1 MIKHIVMAT
10 FLALTFGATVWAQ
23 DTPSDVRDLVGSRAA
38 GGETALKSR
47 GYRFIKTS
55 KSDDREYS
63 NWWKASNKTCLTVA
77 TFDGRYDSIV
87 SGPAEDCQTG
97 SGGGTNSASN
107 DGAPSD
113 VADLVGA
120 KAAGAES
127 DLKSRGYRFIKT
139 TKGGDRSYSNWWKAS
154 TKTCLTV
161 ATFDGR
167 YDSIVTGPAEDC
179 KTGGGSTSSAS
190 SQIDLSDLVGSR
202 GAGAE
207 TEMQSRGF
215 RNVKGKRIGSTSY
228 TYWKNDDS
236 GQCVQVAVR
245 NGNVAS
251 ILRSN
256 ANNCK

>member
-1 MIKHIVMAT
+1 MFKKLVSVT
-10 FLALTFGATVWAQ
+10 LLAVVLGATALAQ
-23 DTPSDVRDLVGSRAA
+23 DTPRDVNDLVGARAA
-38 GGETALKSR
+38 GGETTLKSR
-47 GYRFIKTS
+47 GYKFIKTS
-55 KSDDREYS
+55 KSDDRSYS
-63 NWWKASNKTCLTVA
+63 NWWKASNKTCLTVV
-77 TFDGRYDSIV
+77 TLNGRYDSIV
-87 SGPAEDCQTG
+87 SGPEEDCKTG
-97 SGGGTNSASN
+97 GSDSSSG

-113 VADLVGA
+113 VADLVGT
-120 KAAGAES
+120 KASGGES

-139 TKGGDRSYSNWWKAS
+139 SKGGDRSYSNWWKS
-154 TKTCLTV
+154 SSSTCLTV
-161 ATFDGR
+161 ATFNGR
-167 YDSIVTGPAEDC
+167 FDTIVSGPAEDC
-179 KTGGGSTSSAS
+179 RTGSGGSSAS
-190 SQIDLSDLVGSR
+190 ASSNQVDLSDLVGAR

-215 RNVKGKRIGSTSY
+215 RNVKGKKIGSTSY